1 MMRLTIGL
9 PGFLLPTTLHH
20 VCGAVACFPIR
31 LSRLHLIFSASA
43 NSIRRIVTVAV
54 SNRLNPIAGR
64 IRWEKNRLAD
74 ITSRRLFKRKSTMR
88 PFYPSLREQRYTHW
102 PRTLMQ
108 VSPTCQE
115 SPTGDR
121 HYLRKSRLIC
131 VNRKMSVCSHA
142 SGSAQT
148 PACSRA

>member
-1 MMRLTIGL
+1 MGLTSGL

-31 LSRLHLIFSASA
+31 LSRLHLIFSVSA

-54 SNRLNPIAGR
+54 SNRLTQSLAGFAGKR
-64 IRWEKNRLAD
+64 TAWRTLRRAACLKKKK
-74 ITSRRLFKRKSTMR
+74 ITDAALFI
-88 PFYPSLREQRYTHW
+88 PLREERYTHW